1 MKVLQINCVYR
12 RGSTG
17 KIVWDLHTSLQAR
30 GIQSVVCYGRLQD
43 TEESNV
49 YKTSS
54 EFAGKFNNGL
64 SRLTGLPYGGAGAA
78 TRRLLKIIL
87 REQPDVVHLQCING
101 FFVNIYR
108 LVEFLKNSGIP
119 TVLTLHA
126 EFMYTGSCS
135 HAVDCEKWKT
145 GCGNCPQ
152 LHAATHS
159 MFLDRTHTAWLK
171 MKRAFDGFDRL
182 TVVSVSPWVQSRAE
196 QSPILA
202 GKRHCTILNGID
214 TQTVFHPRD
223 CHALREK
230 WGITD
235 EKVLLHV
242 TADFKNPIKGGQHVL
257 ELARRLE
264 KERIKIVVV
273 GNAGHETVF
282 PKNMIDAGR
291 TENQEDQ
298 AAYYSMADLT
308 VLTSR
313 RETYSM
319 ICAESLSCG
328 TPVVGFKA
336 GGPEQISLG
345 DYSEFVDY
353 GDLDGLTGCIRRW
366 IGQKHSVG
374 ASLAQQAGQV
384 YSKENMCEEYVKIYE
399 AITAG

>member
-145 GCGNCPQ
+145 GCGNCPRIGT
-152 LHAATHS
+152 LPPIPC
-159 MFLDRTHTAWLK
+159 FWTA
-171 MKRAFDGFDRL
+171 
-182 TVVSVSPWVQSRAE
+182 P
-196 QSPILA
+196 
-202 GKRHCTILNGID
+202 
-214 TQTVFHPRD
+214 
-223 CHALREK
+223 
-230 WGITD
+230 
-235 EKVLLHV
+235 
-242 TADFKNPIKGGQHVL
+242 
-257 ELARRLE
+257 
-264 KERIKIVVV
+264 
-273 GNAGHETVF
+273 
-282 PKNMIDAGR
+282 
-291 TENQEDQ
+291 
-298 AAYYSMADLT
+298 
-308 VLTSR
+308 
-313 RETYSM
+313 
-319 ICAESLSCG
+319 
-328 TPVVGFKA
+328 
-336 GGPEQISLG
+336 
-345 DYSEFVDY
+345 
-353 GDLDGLTGCIRRW
+353 IRR
-366 IGQKHSVG
+366 G
-374 ASLAQQAGQV
+374 
-384 YSKENMCEEYVKIYE
+384 
-399 AITAG
+399 